1 MQRDRKY
8 PCPELDK
15 RLAGTQTR
23 RVDEYRPRIVDGELQ
38 ASLAA
43 AGIVLIEGPRACG
56 KTASARRAAK
66 SEVLLDVDTQ
76 ARALAE
82 INPALLLQGEKP
94 RLIDEWQV
102 VDSVWDHARREVDVR
117 GVGQFILT
125 GSAVP
130 PDDETRHVGS
140 GRVIR
145 LRMRPMTLSEAGR
158 SAATVSLRGV
168 LSGEPVQASDPGLS
182 FEQLLDY
189 LCIGGWPGNL
199 GATAEA
205 AQRLLRGYLAD
216 VARVDVRRVD
226 GRRRDPRVMSRLL
239 RALAR
244 NVSTATPIASLRR
257 DVNGA
262 EGNHHDET
270 ISDYLGALDR
280 LMITDNLE
288 AWAPSLRSRTRLRSA
303 PVRYLADPSLA
314 VAALRANP
322 AKLKRDVEWTG
333 LLFENLVVRD
343 VRVLAEAVGAET
355 FAYRDETGLE
365 ADIVLELAGGGWAAF
380 EVKLGVS
387 QVESAAA
394 NLLRLR
400 DRVDLSVAGE
410 PAALAVITGSGYG
423 YTRPDGVSVIPI
435 GALAP

>member
-1 MQRDRKY
+1 M
-8 PCPELDK
+8 
-15 RLAGTQTR
+15 A
-23 RVDEYRPRIVDGELQ
+23 EYRTRIVDGELR

-43 AGIVLIEGPRACG
+43 AGVVLIEGPRACG
-56 KTASARRAAK
+56 KTATARQAAK
-66 SEVLLDVDTQ
+66 SEVLLDVDAQ

-82 INPALLLQGEKP
+82 ISPALILDGEKP
-94 RLIDEWQV
+94 RLIDEWQLAGG
-102 VDSVWDHARREVDVR
+102 VWDHARRAADAH

-130 PDDETRHVGS
+130 QDDKTRHVGA

-158 SAATVSLRGV
+158 SAETVSLRSV
-168 LSGEPVQASDPGLS
+168 LAGEPVRAADPGLT
-182 FEQLLDY
+182 FDRLLDF
-189 LCIGGWPGNL
+189 LCVGGWPGNL
-199 GATAEA
+199 GATAES

-216 VARVDVRRVD
+216 VTRVDLRRVD
-226 GRRRDPRVMSRLL
+226 GRRRDPQLVSRLL

-244 NVSTATPIASLRR
+244 NVSTAIPIAGLRR

-262 EGNHHDET
+262 DGNHHDET

-314 VAALRANP
+314 IAALRANP
-322 AKLKRDVEWTG
+322 AKLRRDVEWTG

-343 VRVLAEAVGAET
+343 VRVLAEALGAEA

-365 ADIVLELAGGGWAAF
+365 ADIVLELAGGSWAAF

-387 QVESAAA
+387 QVDAAAA
-394 NLLRLR
+394 NLRTLR

-410 PAALAVITGSGYG
+410 PTALAVITGSGYG

-435 GALAP
+435 GALAA